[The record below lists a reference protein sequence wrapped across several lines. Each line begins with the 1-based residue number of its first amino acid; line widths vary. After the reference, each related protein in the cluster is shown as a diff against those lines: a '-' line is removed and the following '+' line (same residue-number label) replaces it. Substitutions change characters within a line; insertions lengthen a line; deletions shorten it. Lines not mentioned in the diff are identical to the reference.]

1 MKNQA
6 TEYTEKQPDK
16 QPVIFLYLNFSGCYS
31 VLSVAKFAI
40 IPKSPNYYTLRYNYI
55 TGTKVCALKGF

>member
-16 QPVIFLYLNFSGCYS
+16 QPVTFLYLNFSGCYS
-31 VLSVAKFAI
+31 VFSVAKFAF
-40 IPKSPNYYTLRYNYI
+40 IPKSPND
-55 TGTKVCALKGF
+55 